1 MKKSIPH
8 LPVLLEETIS
18 RLYTNPDGIYLDGT
32 VGFGGHAEA
41 IIKKLSKHGQLI
53 GIDLDPYALE
63 YTEKRLSAPQNSYSL
78 HNGNFREYPI
88 LLQTLGV
95 GKLTG
100 ILLDLGS
107 SSSQFNTGRR
117 GFSFQEDAPLDMR
130 FNPNAEQSAY
140 DFLNNESEKKIS
152 TVIREYGEE
161 RHHRKIAKLIF
172 QAAQSCEMHTTFDL
186 KQVVSKCAHPRFLT
200 KSLARVFQAIRI
212 KVNDELNSLKDAL
225 TSSTQWLKSGGRIA
239 VISFHSLEDRIVK
252 QFFKDSAISCVCPKE
267 YPVCVCDTAP
277 SLHILTRKAV
287 VPGKPEIDENPR
299 SRSAKLR
306 VAERI

>member
-1 MKKSIPH
+1 MNQTVPH

-18 RLYTNPDGIYLDGT
+18 RLYTDPDGIYLDGT

-41 IIKKLSKHGQLI
+41 LLSKLSKRGQLI
-53 GIDLDPYALE
+53 GMDLDPYALE
-63 YTEKRLSAPQNSYSL
+63 YTEKRLSTPQNSYSL
-78 HNGNFREYPI
+78 HNGNFREYPF

-100 ILLDLGS
+100 ILFDLGS
-107 SSSQFNTGRR
+107 SSSQFNTGHR
-117 GFSFQEDAPLDMR
+117 GFSFQADAPLDMR
-130 FNPNAEQSAY
+130 FNPSGKLSAY
-140 DFLNNESEKKIS
+140 DFLNNENEQEIS

-161 RHHRKIAKLIF
+161 RHHRKIARLIF
-172 QAAQSCEMHTTFDL
+172 QSAQSGKMKTTFDL
-186 KQVVSKCAHPRFLT
+186 KQVVSKTAHPRFLT
-200 KSLARVFQAIRI
+200 KSLARVFQAVRI

-225 TSSTQWLKSGGRIA
+225 TSSTQWLKTGGRIA

-252 QFFKDSAISCVCPKE
+252 QFFKNSAISCVCPKE
-267 YPVCVCDTAP
+267 YPVCVCDTVP
-277 SLHILTRKAV
+277 YLKILTQKAV
-287 VPGKPEIDENPR
+287 VSGKPEMNENPR

>member
-1 MKKSIPH
+1 MNQTVPH
-8 LPVLLEETIS
+8 LPVLLGETIS
-18 RLYTNPDGIYLDGT
+18 RLYTDPDGIYLDGT

-41 IIKKLSKHGQLI
+41 LLSKLSKHGHLI
-53 GIDLDPYALE
+53 GMDLDPYALE
-63 YTEKRLSAPQNSYSL
+63 HTEKHLSAPQNSYSL

-100 ILLDLGS
+100 ILFDLGS
-107 SSSQFNTGRR
+107 SSSQFNTGHR
-117 GFSFQEDAPLDMR
+117 GFSFQADAPLDMR
-130 FNPNAEQSAY
+130 FNPSGELSAY
-140 DFLNNESEKKIS
+140 DFLNNENEQEIS

-161 RHHRKIAKLIF
+161 RHHRKIARLIF
-172 QAAQSCEMHTTFDL
+172 QAAQSGEMNTTFDL
-186 KQVVSKCAHPRFLT
+186 KQVVSKTAHPRFLT
-200 KSLARVFQAIRI
+200 KSLARVFQAVRI

-225 TSSTQWLKSGGRIA
+225 TASTQWLKTGGRIA

-252 QFFKDSAISCVCPKE
+252 QFFKNSAISCVCPKE
-267 YPVCVCDTAP
+267 YPVCVCDTVP
-277 SLHILTRKAV
+277 YLKILTQKAV
-287 VPGKPEIDENPR
+287 VPGKPEINENPR